1 MRLYDS
7 KKDAARTSGSASTW
21 QVPSSVHAS
30 RGKPN
35 YPSDMPASV
44 AFDGRS
50 GASSP
55 PSTTLLRKICRSPT
69 RPTIR
74 RRPLPLR
81 PGQYRHGV
89 GGIDEEA
96 SSFSNMI
103 MFEKEEDSIGKEAFS
118 SSYTILVHD
127 RQGGLLV
134 LVHDLVRGRG
144 GLLLLEHYRVRGGE
158 ASAESTSP
166 PTRRHSSRHERITND
181 IYM

>member
-21 QVPSSVHAS
+21 PVPSSVHAS
-30 RGKPN
+30 RAKPN

-103 MFEKEEDSIGKEAFS
+103 MFEKEEDSIGKEASSSSYTIDKEASS
-118 SSYTILVHD
+118 SSYTILFED
-127 RQGGLLV
+127 
-134 LVHDLVRGRG
+134 
-144 GLLLLEHYRVRGGE
+144 EE
-158 ASAESTSP
+158 ASSSLNTLGCKEE
-166 PTRRHSSRHERITND
+166 RRP
-181 IYM
+181 